1 MIAKTVDYDFQREV
15 LDKLVRMETM
25 METLVGGSQ
34 PGRIQIAEDRI
45 AELQR
50 NDVRRSAY
58 SKLINA
64 AISTGISLLIALHKY
79 WLK

>member
-58 SKLINA
+58 GKLINA
-64 AISTGISLLIALHKY
+64 AISTAISLLIALHKY